1 MTFVPLKNNFDY
13 RHVYE
18 VHKSK
23 ANRLFVMY
31 IAENSLSCNR
41 IGISVSKKVGNSV
54 IRHHV
59 KRLVKE
65 NLRLA
70 DYEISGHNDI
80 VIIARTS
87 SKDADFYKV
96 GGSLLHL
103 FKLHHLC

>member
-13 RHVYE
+13 RNVYE
-18 VHKSK
+18 AHHSK
-23 ANRLFVMY
+23 ANKNFVMY
-31 IAENSLSCNR
+31 ILENDLSCNR

-70 DYEISGHNDI
+70 DYEISGHHDI
-80 VIIARTS
+80 VIVARTN
-87 SKDADFYKV
+87 SKDADFHKV
-96 GGSLLHL
+96 GGSLFHL

>member
-13 RHVYE
+13 RNVYE
-18 VHKSK
+18 AHHSK
-23 ANRLFVMY
+23 ANRLFVMF
-31 IAENSLSCNR
+31 ITKNELSCNR

-54 IRHHV
+54 VRHHV

-70 DYEISGHNDI
+70 DYELSGSNDI
-80 VIIARTS
+80 VIVARAS
-87 SKDADFYKV
+87 SKDADFHKV
-96 GGSLLHL
+96 GEALLHL